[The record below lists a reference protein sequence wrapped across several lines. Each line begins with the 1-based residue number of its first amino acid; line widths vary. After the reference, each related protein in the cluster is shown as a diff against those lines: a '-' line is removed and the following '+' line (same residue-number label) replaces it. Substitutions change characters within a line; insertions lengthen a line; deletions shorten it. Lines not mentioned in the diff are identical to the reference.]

1 MWISYHFMSE
11 LFYFE
16 VLDYDTGETIEEPF
30 CSSALQCLLHIVE
43 YFIVNCYPDTDY
55 ISYKSS
61 TKFYLTNFFYDLFF
75 FIIVSLVM
83 YNVFLGVLYDTFSE
97 LRFQLQ
103 DKENDI
109 NNVCFIC
116 QLTRDDSLAR
126 RVDFDEHVKKKH
138 DKWNYVYFMI
148 YLHIS
153 NSNEFDSIQNYVWD
167 KLIKQE
173 NSWIPNC
180 DN

>member
-1 MWISYHFMSE
+1 M
-11 LFYFE
+11 
-16 VLDYDTGETIEEPF
+16 
-30 CSSALQCLLHIVE
+30 
-43 YFIVNCYPDTDY
+43 
-55 ISYKSS
+55 
-61 TKFYLTNFFYDLFF
+61 
-75 FIIVSLVM
+75 
-83 YNVFLGVLYDTFSE
+83 FLGVLYDTFSE